1 MKIPTTVDAP
11 SQLLGKDMDEV
22 AVTSILFMVGI
33 LGGQLVAAVIAI
45 YFVGKAY
52 KKFRGG
58 VQEGYL
64 VHMIY
69 WYGVNVPTSSSVV
82 NPFVRELS

>member
-33 LGGQLVAAVIAI
+33 LGGQLVAAV
-45 YFVGKAY
+45 
-52 KKFRGG
+52 
-58 VQEGYL
+58 
-64 VHMIY
+64 
-69 WYGVNVPTSSSVV
+69 NVPTSSSVV